1 MLVPVMDIRIVRMR
15 VSERRMD
22 VQVSVRFGAI
32 PIGFMAMLVV
42 GVVNVRMRVLQAL
55 VQMQM
60 LVHFGQVQPHAPCH
74 QSRRDH
80 QPCAHRLVLHNQSD
94 RCTEERGHREVR
106 SGPRRTEIA
115 QSENEECEADTVA
128 HETDGGGSRA
138 HRQGRHRGAHK

>member
-15 VSERRMD
+15 VSERRVD

-74 QSRRDH
+74 QSGCDH
-80 QPCAHRLVLHNQSD
+80 
-94 RCTEERGHREVR
+94 
-106 SGPRRTEIA
+106 
-115 QSENEECEADTVA
+115 
-128 HETDGGGSRA
+128 
-138 HRQGRHRGAHK
+138 

>member
-1 MLVPVMDIRIVRMR
+1 MLVPMMDIRIVRVR

-42 GVVNVRMRVLQAL
+42 GVVNVRMRVLQAV

-80 QPCAHRLVLHNQSD
+80 QRCAHRLALHNQGD
-94 RCTEERGHREVR
+94 RCTKERGHRKV
-106 SGPRRTEIA
+106 SSSPRCTEIA
-115 QSENEECEADTVA
+115 QSENEECEADAVA
-128 HETDGGGSRA
+128 QGPA
-138 HRQGRHRGAHK
+138 RQQQQGISQ